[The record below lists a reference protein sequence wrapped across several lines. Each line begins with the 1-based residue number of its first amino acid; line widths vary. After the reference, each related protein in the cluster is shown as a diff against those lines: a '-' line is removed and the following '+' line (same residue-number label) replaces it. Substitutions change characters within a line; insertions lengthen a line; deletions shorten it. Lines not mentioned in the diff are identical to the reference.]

1 MTSFL
6 LNLRFV
12 GRGAASSRLRL
23 IDNTVFNGDWNHSQN
38 GCVID
43 IRMDV
48 LLTLLSNLDCCGC
61 YCRTYCLAY
70 FECRGRGSGPITS
83 ISHTLLAL
91 LNQAFSIPSTLQFF
105 SARDS

>member
-43 IRMDV
+43 NAV
-48 LLTLLSNLDCCGC
+48 EFGLLWI

>member
-43 IRMDV
+43 TAV
-48 LLTLLSNLDCCGC
+48 EFGLLWMLLSYLLFSLFRMSGSRF
-61 YCRTYCLAY
+61 RTYNFDISYSSCLTQPS
-70 FECRGRGSGPITS
+70 FLNTIHLT
-83 ISHTLLAL
+83 ILLGAGFL
-91 LNQAFSIPSTLQFF
+91 E
-105 SARDS
+105 RD